1 MTKQNRSTTSMQDL
15 RELCSK
21 CGKKPYHEHMQQLG
35 QEFRS
40 CYAQVGERL
49 LSIGGLNGTK
59 SDSSHGFQ
67 AIIDHWRRQRHQDID
82 AIADQAL
89 MDYERQANFS
99 TDISEYRETYAQLA
113 DSLESAG
120 HDELNKILEL
130 NNQIQER
137 VNNVHRGD
145 TSDCSSTTLDAT
157 LQAKLQPSVLHAH
170 IRPYVVSTRTDEF
183 DPPSNRIHTRNSFE
197 NRSSFSISE
206 TVPEPVIRQPTV
218 PVANNVVRTEAA
230 LSNNHA
236 PVQIESVVPNVEA
249 VAEPPAPQTAAAA
262 TAAAATAAASKP
274 AGELSNGNRENGIT
288 TDTTF
293 PDDLDCGKTDHIQR
307 TNPLIIPTTSEKYAG
322 TICCHNK
329 QLLYNTYDKV
339 TDTYS
344 LFFINDV
351 TNPSANEPIAWTAPD
366 HPIDGNDNDWIQD
379 ISYSDVLSGYLI
391 LNRTRLRLYKPATK
405 ALEEFHL
412 FAGRTMRRISCC
424 QGLLYLTSI
433 HGTAAFNGD
442 EILIMDSNK
451 VEQACKTLR
460 DIFPPR
466 LNRGGGALPG
476 EISDIAVANNEHAAI
491 GYRLERRHE
500 VGICIFKLTNDGK
513 EWTFAKQL
521 VLNDCWVSDLS
532 YTPRVDWCQKL
543 QVYILIEYI
552 TGHLIML
559 SQDGEVEGEC
569 QFTHP
574 QNRRDSPINLTVS
587 QDCLGVRYGESINI
601 HQIQD

>member
-1 MTKQNRSTTSMQDL
+1 MNRQSRTTTSVQDL
-15 RELCSK
+15 RELCSG

-35 QEFRS
+35 QEFRT
-40 CYAQVGERL
+40 CYAQVGEML

-59 SDSSHGFQ
+59 SDSSHGVQ
-67 AIIDHWRRQRHQDID
+67 ATIDAWRRQRHQDID
-82 AIADQAL
+82 AIANQAL
-89 MDYERQANFS
+89 MDYERQAKAS
-99 TDISEYRETYAQLA
+99 PDVSAYRETYAQLSQ
-113 DSLESAG
+113 SLESVG

-130 NNQIQER
+130 NNQIQEQI
-137 VNNVHRGD
+137 NNVQRDD

-157 LQAKLQPSVLHAH
+157 LQAKLQPSILHAH

-183 DPPSNRIHTRNSFE
+183 DSPSNRIHTRNSFE

-206 TVPEPVIRQPTV
+206 TVPEPIIRQPIV
-218 PVANNVVRTEAA
+218 PVANHVVRTEAA
-230 LSNNHA
+230 LSNGHA
-236 PVQIESVVPNVEA
+236 PVQIQSAAPDVETVAQPPVPQA
-249 VAEPPAPQTAAAA
+249 TAAA
-262 TAAAATAAASKP
+262 TAASET
-274 AGELSNGNRENGIT
+274 AGELSNANRENGIT
-288 TDTTF
+288 TDTTY

-307 TNPLIIPTTSEKYAG
+307 TDPLMIPTTSEKYAG

-329 QLLYNTYDKV
+329 QLLYNTYDKA
-339 TDTYS
+339 TDTYR
-344 LFFINDV
+344 LVFVNDV
-351 TNPSANEPIAWTAPD
+351 TNPSVNESIVWNAPD

-379 ISYSDVLSGYLI
+379 ISYSNDLSGYLI

-442 EILIMDSNK
+442 EILIMDVNK

-500 VGICIFKLTNDGK
+500 VGICIFKLTDNGK

-543 QVYILIEYI
+543 QVYVLIEYI

-569 QFTHP
+569 LFTQP

-601 HQIQD
+601 HQIKD